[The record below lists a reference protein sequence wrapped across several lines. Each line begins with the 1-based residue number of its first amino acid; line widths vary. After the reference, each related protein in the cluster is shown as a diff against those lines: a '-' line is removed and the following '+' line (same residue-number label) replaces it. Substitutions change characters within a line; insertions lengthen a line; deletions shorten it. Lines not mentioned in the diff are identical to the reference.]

1 MKVYCIDYCVT
12 GIGEIDWVDVFGKGR
27 EMTLKNRVEE
37 REYLLFSRIEIE
49 KY

>member
-27 EMTLKNRVEE
+27 EEMTLKNRVE
-37 REYLLFSRIEIE
+37 RKGIPTLFTNRN
-49 KY
+49 